1 MGERNTDRRN
11 KQMLARYAECG
22 NYHQV
27 AREFGVSVNTVR
39 RRVKNEPEI
48 AQKLI
53 QKKEQNTLDMLA
65 YMDARKKTAQDLM
78 DQIMEAMTR
87 PDKLALASERELAT
101 AFGILADKFIHM
113 SPRADDET
121 LRRAA
126 EILGGVD
133 GVIK

>member
-1 MGERNTDRRN
+1 
-11 KQMLARYAECG
+11 
-22 NYHQV
+22 
-27 AREFGVSVNTVR
+27 
-39 RRVKNEPEI
+39 
-48 AQKLI
+48 
-53 QKKEQNTLDMLA
+53 MLA